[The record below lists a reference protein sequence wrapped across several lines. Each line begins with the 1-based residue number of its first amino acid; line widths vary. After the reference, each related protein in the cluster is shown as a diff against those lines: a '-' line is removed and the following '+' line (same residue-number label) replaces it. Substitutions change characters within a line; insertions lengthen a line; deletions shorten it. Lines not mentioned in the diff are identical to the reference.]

1 MSVHPPYK
9 PDLDTLAMNSVPDQA
24 AFNCSFREYIGNS
37 MPCQLHLRGYNQL
50 NVIRLY
56 LARSVHQNEVLW
68 LKLTL
73 KAC

>member
-1 MSVHPPYK
+1 
-9 PDLDTLAMNSVPDQA
+9 
-24 AFNCSFREYIGNS
+24 